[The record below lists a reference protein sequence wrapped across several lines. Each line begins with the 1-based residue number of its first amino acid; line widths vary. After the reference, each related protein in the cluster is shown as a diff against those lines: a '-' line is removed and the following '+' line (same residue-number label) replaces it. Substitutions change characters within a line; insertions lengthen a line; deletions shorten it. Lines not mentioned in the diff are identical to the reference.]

1 MDDALAVEASNR
13 ASILCCLLL
22 RTVEVGWHC
31 YHTLG
36 DCPSAKSSFGKRFHF
51 LQYDCRDLLWEERW
65 GIRCG
70 ASVVES
76 YAASVEVVSDH
87 RKGPCLSKPGD
98 IWVVKLPPNQPLDV
112 VRDVGLVVERL
123 LAGCLPDGA
132 SVCLV
137 GDVRWERSPTLLS
150 YDFLQDLNSALLC
163 PEANAAVRCA
173 KINANPGLICG
184 SYHFA
189 KINCLLIGVRN
200 LFISI

>member
-22 RTVEVGWHC
+22 TAVEVGWHC
-31 YHTLG
+31 HHTLG
-36 DCPSAKSSFGKRFHF
+36 DCPSAESSFGKLFHF
-51 LQYDCRDLLWEERW
+51 LQHNCRDLLWEERW

-87 RKGPCLSKPGD
+87 RKGPRLSQPGD

-163 PEANAAVRCA
+163 PEANAAVSCA

-184 SYHFA
+184 GSYHFA
-189 KINCLLIGVRN
+189 KNQLFVN
-200 LFISI
+200 LR